1 MNKDKMRLLKDAKV
15 YPDPEAKDAFLR
27 KYRKRVGAV
36 HYTGWDM
43 IGSQIGYIRKPVWII
58 SLAALAVAMVGL
70 SRDEGVIFAAA
81 AMMPFVSGIA
91 VLESFRA
98 ERYGLSEMEGV
109 TLFSRRGTLFAR
121 IVCVGTVHLALLL
134 LLTILIG
141 TKEGYGLAMT
151 GSILTVPY
159 LISSIVNMELERTEF
174 GRKSALPGLGVAA
187 IMSVAVIMAKEA
199 EVIFRY
205 EYRAFWYMLTA
216 ALIVME
222 LMEIRKSFH
231 MEGNYE
237 WNLR

>member
-1 MNKDKMRLLKDAKV
+1 MNKDKTRLLKDAKI

-27 KYRKRVGAV
+27 KHRKRVGAV

-43 IGSQIGYIRKPVWII
+43 IRSQIGYIRMSVWVI
-58 SLAALAVAMVGL
+58 SLAALAVAVIRL
-70 SRDEGVIFAAA
+70 SRGEGVIFAAA

-109 TLFSRRGTLFAR
+109 TLFSRRGILFAR
-121 IVCVGTVHLALLL
+121 IVCVGLMHLALLL

-141 TKEGYGLAMT
+141 SKEGYGLAMT

-159 LISSIVNMELERTEF
+159 LISSIVNMELERTAF
-174 GRKSALPGLGVAA
+174 GRKSVLPGLGVAA
-187 IMSVAVIMAKEA
+187 IMAVVVIMAKEA

-205 EYRAFWYMLTA
+205 EYRVFWYMLTA

-222 LMEIRKSFH
+222 IVEIRKSFH
-231 MEGNYE
+231 MEGNFA
-237 WNLR
+237 WN

>member
-1 MNKDKMRLLKDAKV
+1 MNKDKMRLLKDAKI
-15 YPDPEAKDAFLR
+15 YPAPEAKGAFLR

-43 IGSQIGYIRKPVWII
+43 IRSQIGYIQRHVWII
-58 SLAALAVAMVGL
+58 SFAALAVAVIGL

-109 TLFSRRGTLFAR
+109 TLFSRRGILFAR

-141 TKEGYGLAMT
+141 SKEGYGLAMT

-159 LISSIVNMELERTEF
+159 LLSSIINMELERTEF
-174 GRKSALPGLGVAA
+174 GRKSALPGLGVVA
-187 IMSVAVIMAKEA
+187 IMAVAVLVVKEE
-199 EVIFRY
+199 EVVFLHDYYI
-205 EYRAFWYMLTA
+205 FWYLLTA
-216 ALIVME
+216 VLIVME
-222 LMEIRKSFH
+222 LMEIRKTFH
-231 MEGNYE
+231 MDTDFVIE
-237 WNLR
+237 R